1 MMTRLRTTLEPQ
13 TLRHTALAALLLA
26 LTVLLSWGWSA
37 WLAHGSDLLLS
48 LDGASL
54 AWCL

>member
-1 MMTRLRTTLEPQ
+1 MMTRLRTTLELQ